1 MPAAVP
7 CGHSTAHE
15 THALASGVLSRRR
28 AGATP
33 RSARKGRAH
42 RVPFHLRTLTAD
54 RSRLI
59 SRATV
64 VILLVLLVS
73 LQFRLWTGDGGM
85 SDIWR
90 LKYEI
95 ARQQQE
101 NEGLRE
107 RNEALEAE
115 VADLQ
120 QGEAA
125 VEERAR
131 AELGMVRKDE
141 TFFQTVEP

>member
-1 MPAAVP
+1 M
-7 CGHSTAHE
+7 
-15 THALASGVLSRRR
+15 
-28 AGATP
+28 
-33 RSARKGRAH
+33 RKGRAK
-42 RVPFHLRTLTAD
+42 RVPFYLRTLTAD
-54 RSRLI
+54 HGRLVSRV
-59 SRATV
+59 TV
-64 VILLVLLVS
+64 AVLLVLLVL
-73 LQFRLWTGDGGM
+73 LQVRLWSGDGGM
-85 SDIWR
+85 REIWH

-101 NEGLRE
+101 NESLRE

-115 VADLQ
+115 VADLK

-131 AELGMVRKDE
+131 AELGMIRRDE

>member
-1 MPAAVP
+1 M
-7 CGHSTAHE
+7 
-15 THALASGVLSRRR
+15 ASGVLSRRR
-28 AGATP
+28 TGATP
-33 RSARKGRAH
+33 RSARKGRA
-42 RVPFHLRTLTAD
+42 RRTPFYLRTFTAD
-54 RSRLI
+54 HGRLFSRITL
-59 SRATV
+59 ALLLL
-64 VILLVLLVS
+64 LLVLLQV
-73 LQFRLWTGDGGM
+73 RLWTGDGGM
-85 SDIWR
+85 GEIWH

-115 VADLQ
+115 VADLK

-131 AELGMVRKDE
+131 TELGMVRQDE